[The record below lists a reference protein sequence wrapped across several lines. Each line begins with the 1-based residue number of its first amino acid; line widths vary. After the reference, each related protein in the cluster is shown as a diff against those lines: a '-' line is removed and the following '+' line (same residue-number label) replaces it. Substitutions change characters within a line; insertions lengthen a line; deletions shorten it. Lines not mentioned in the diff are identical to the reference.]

1 MEEVELKK
9 YLYNLNKMIKS
20 ENPKFISCVS
30 REYMKNQSNVI
41 SEAIRDMIFNEVHR
55 NTNSLYSIFLDKD
68 GSINLE
74 NMSDISKI
82 SDLNDFIRNVEL
94 LSESKVDLSK
104 VTLDDLTAEADEL
117 AQKYE
122 EEAEVEI
129 QKVEENANIQDSQNK
144 VGGILAKLGIFA
156 TIGGVIG
163 SSFRKAM
170 SRIKGK
176 SAQISNSNEDEKNSR
191 ETISSQE
198 ETVDNHTFDEI
209 CPKVDID
216 EKAAIENM
224 KINHIGDNTKRK
236 NTDTY
241 GDGDPDGDDI
251 DL

>member
-1 MEEVELKK
+1 MEEFELKK

-30 REYMKNQSNVI
+30 REYMKNQSNAI

-55 NTNSLYSIFLDKD
+55 NTNSLYSIFLDED

-74 NMSDISKI
+74 NMSDISRI

-94 LSESKVDLSK
+94 LCESNVDLSR
-104 VTLDDLTAEADEL
+104 VTSEDLTAEADEL
-117 AQKYE
+117 AKKYE
-122 EEAEVEI
+122 IEAEEEI
-129 QKVEENANIQDSQNK
+129 QKVEESADVQDSQNK
-144 VGGILAKLGIFA
+144 IGGILAKLGIFA

-163 SSFRKAM
+163 SSFRKAI
-170 SRIKGK
+170 SRIRGK
-176 SAQISNSNEDEKNSR
+176 SARISDTNQEEKVSSETAIPQEKNAGN
-191 ETISSQE
+191 Q
-198 ETVDNHTFDEI
+198 TFDEI
-209 CPKVDID
+209 CSKVDID
-216 EKAAIENM
+216 EKAAIKSMNI
-224 KINHIGDNTKRK
+224 KHIEDNIKRK